1 MTMVAMMMTTMMM
14 TMMMHHQRVAQSAK
28 QRITSN

>member
-1 MTMVAMMMTTMMM
+1 MTAMTMTMMMTTK
-14 TMMMHHQRVAQSAK
+14 MMHHQRVAQSAK

>member
-1 MTMVAMMMTTMMM
+1 MTTMTAMTMTMM
-14 TMMMHHQRVAQSAK
+14 TMTMMHHQRVAQSAK